1 MTTEMVRE
9 GFNRRVVSF
18 PLRLCFAVEWYAVV
32 RESTGRKALSDK
44 DGTRMVRGGT
54 QDAGTCCAWYVKVRD
69 PLGAYHAYHAYLP
82 HDATFHGGRQ

>member
-9 GFNRRVVSF
+9 GFNRWVVNF
-18 PLRLCFAVEWYAVV
+18 PLRLCSAVAWYAMV

-44 DGTRMVRGGT
+44 DGTRMVRSGT
-54 QDAGTCCAWYVKVRD
+54 RDSGACWEWYVKVRD

-82 HDATFHGGRQ
+82 HQATSHGGRQ